1 MARDTRSAHTASR
14 LSSGPH
20 VGHTGAMGKIG
31 RPERWAGM
39 AELLDLTGDPPAG
52 RRS

>member
-1 MARDTRSAHTASR
+1 
-14 LSSGPH
+14 
-20 VGHTGAMGKIG
+20 MGKIG